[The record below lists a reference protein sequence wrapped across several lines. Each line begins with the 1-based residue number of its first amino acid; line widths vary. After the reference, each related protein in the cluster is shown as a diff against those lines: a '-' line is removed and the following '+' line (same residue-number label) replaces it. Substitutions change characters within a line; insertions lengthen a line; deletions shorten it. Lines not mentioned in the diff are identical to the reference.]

1 MNEHRPFQP
10 GRGPIPYTQLD
21 RTILTGPKDNYNFY
35 FVFYQKNIG
44 YWQDKWNYIA
54 IITYKNHKELREIG
68 YNDIVL
74 RIRVFAAVPVLPEGQ
89 FPNPEYDYDIWDTTI
104 TDINIEKNELHEY
117 KFHEIEFLNGINPFL
132 SQEGGKRKTKKSRK
146 IRKSKRRSAF
156 KKSLLHPTEKSKKT
170 HRK

>member
-1 MNEHRPFQP
+1 MNEYRPFQP
-10 GRGPIPYTQLD
+10 GNSPIPYTQLD
-21 RTILTGPKDNYNFY
+21 KTIINGPKENYNFY
-35 FVFYQKNIG
+35 FVFYKKNLGLEFVEGRLVEPI
-44 YWQDKWNYIA
+44 DEWNYIA
-54 IITYKNHKELREIG
+54 IIVYKNHRELRQIG
-68 YNDIVL
+68 YHDIVL

-104 TDINIEKNELHEY
+104 TDINIEKNQLHEY

-146 IRKSKRRSAF
+146 IRKSK
-156 KKSLLHPTEKSKKT
+156 KSKKT

>member
-10 GRGPIPYTQLD
+10 GNRPIPYTQLD
-21 RTILTGPKDNYNFY
+21 RTILNGSKENYNFY
-35 FVFYQKNIG
+35 FVFYEKNLG
-44 YWQDKWNYIA
+44 PQLVEGRLVEPLDKWNYIA
-54 IITYKNHKELREIG
+54 IIIYKNHRELREIG

-89 FPNPEYDYDIWDTTI
+89 NPNPEYDYDIWNTTI
-104 TDINIEKNELHEY
+104 TDINIEKNELHQY

-146 IRKSKRRSAF
+146 IRKSK
-156 KKSLLHPTEKSKKT
+156 KSKKT

>member
-1 MNEHRPFQP
+1 MLEKFDRD
-10 GRGPIPYTQLD
+10 LD
-21 RTILTGPKDNYNFY
+21 RKIMHQISDLTFRKDW
-35 FVFYQKNIG
+35 IG
-44 YWQDKWNYIA
+44 CNS
-54 IITYKNHKELREIG
+54 
-68 YNDIVL
+68 
-74 RIRVFAAVPVLPEGQ
+74 
-89 FPNPEYDYDIWDTTI
+89 
-104 TDINIEKNELHEY
+104 INIEKNELHQY